1 METSDPKNLP
11 TNSDLQSQ
19 IAPATPVPTPV
30 DVGPGITIQN
40 MVGTISVGCPL
51 DLNQINSRVRY
62 SEYNPGKFH
71 GLIMKILNPR
81 TTCLAFQSGKLL
93 ILGAKHEHDCK
104 LASRKFAK
112 ILKQLGHPI
121 KYQGFKIHNIVCTC
135 DVRFPVKLDALH
147 HVHSQFSSY
156 EPELFPGLIYRM
168 VKPRVVLLIFVNGR
182 IVITG
187 AKSRSELHEA
197 FDNIY
202 PVLKSFKKQ

>member
-1 METSDPKNLP
+1 MVGRAPKYNSENLEHP
-11 TNSDLQSQ
+11 PLDKILNTALIMLNSKVTFFCKE
-19 IAPATPVPTPV
+19 I
-30 DVGPGITIQN
+30 IFFFFRN

-112 ILKQLGHPI
+112 ILKQLGHPVSLFSPFPI
-121 KYQGFKIHNIVCTC
+121 KRITIF
-135 DVRFPVKLDALH
+135 
-147 HVHSQFSSY
+147 
-156 EPELFPGLIYRM
+156 
-168 VKPRVVLLIFVNGR
+168 LL
-182 IVITG
+182 
-187 AKSRSELHEA
+187 LC
-197 FDNIY
+197 
-202 PVLKSFKKQ
+202 